1 MNNVEGL
8 VILLT
13 YLAVSAS
20 AVSGALEA
28 RKHEMDI
35 VGATTVAFVTAFG
48 GGSLRDML
56 LGADGLPFSGWLI
69 RD

>member
-35 VGATTVAFVTAFG
+35 VCRYNHWRVRHCIRR
-48 GGSLRDML
+48 SL
-56 LGADGLPFSGWLI
+56 P
-69 RD
+69 